1 MMSTDSFIEHLADA
15 IRTKSIWPE
24 FPSRVTVTEAYSFI
38 PHLTSLIS
46 GEQSAGIKAGVTNA
60 DLQTLF
66 GLEEP
71 LLGLLYQQSETENAA
86 TLSHTASRRIECE
99 LAMRLTS
106 DGSPIS
112 IGPAVEFVRIDF
124 CRPEDL
130 TPGNVT
136 LCNLGADQFIL
147 GEMSD
152 WDSFD
157 FTALADIEIKL
168 IRDGEIILMASPLD
182 SFGGPKPALDWC
194 VDKANR
200 LGFTIPHGGVLLAG
214 TNGAAMEADPGHYE
228 VSYGPLGTIEF
239 TIA

>member
-1 MMSTDSFIEHLADA
+1 MSTDRFVAQLADA
-15 IRTKSIWPE
+15 IKAKSIWPE
-24 FPSRVTVTEAYSFI
+24 FPSGVTLTEAYSLI

-46 GEQSAGIKAGVTNA
+46 GEQSAGIKAGVTSK
-60 DLQTLF
+60 DLQALF

-71 LLGLLYQQSETENAA
+71 LLGLLYQQSEIENAA
-86 TLSHTASRRIECE
+86 TLPHTASRRIECE
-99 LAMRLTS
+99 LAMQLNS

-112 IGPAVEFVRIDF
+112 IGPAVEFVRLDF

-147 GEMSD
+147 GDMGA

-157 FTALADIEIKL
+157 FTALADIEIEL
-168 IRDGEIILMASPLD
+168 MRDGEVILTASPLD
-182 SFGGPKPALDWC
+182 SFGGPKPALNWC
-194 VDKANR
+194 VNKANS
-200 LGFTIPHGGVLLAG
+200 LGFTIPDGGVLLAG
-214 TNGAAMEADPGHYE
+214 TNGAAMEADPGHYQA
-228 VSYGPLGTIEF
+228 SYGPLGTIEF

>member
-1 MMSTDSFIEHLADA
+1 MSTDRFVVQLADA
-15 IRTKSIWPE
+15 IKAKSIWPE
-24 FPSRVTVTEAYSFI
+24 FPSGVTLTEAYSLI

-46 GEQSAGIKAGVTNA
+46 GEQSAGIKAGVTNR
-60 DLQTLF
+60 DLQALF

-71 LLGLLYQQSETENAA
+71 LLGLLYQQSEIENAA
-86 TLSHTASRRIECE
+86 TLPHTASRRIECE
-99 LAMRLTS
+99 LAMQLNS
-106 DGSPIS
+106 DGNPIS
-112 IGPAVEFVRIDF
+112 IGPAVEFVRLDF

-147 GEMSD
+147 GDMGA

-157 FTALADIEIKL
+157 FTGLADIEIEL
-168 IRDGEIILMASPLD
+168 MRDGEVILTASPLD

-194 VDKANR
+194 VNKANS
-200 LGFTIPHGGVLLAG
+200 LEFTIPEGGVLLAG
-214 TNGAAMEADPGHYE
+214 TNGAAIEADPGHYQA
-228 VSYGPLGTIEF
+228 SYGPLGTIEF

>member
-1 MMSTDSFIEHLADA
+1 MSTDRFVAQLADA
-15 IRTKSIWPE
+15 IKAKSIWPE
-24 FPSRVTVTEAYSFI
+24 FPSGVTLTEAYSLI

-46 GEQSAGIKAGVTNA
+46 GEQSAGIKAGVTNR
-60 DLQTLF
+60 DLQALF

-71 LLGLLYQQSETENAA
+71 LLGLLYQQSEIENAA
-86 TLSHTASRRIECE
+86 TLPHTASRRIECE
-99 LAMRLTS
+99 LAMQLNS

-112 IGPAVEFVRIDF
+112 IGPAVEFVRLDF

-147 GEMSD
+147 GDMGA

-157 FTALADIEIKL
+157 FTALADIEIEL
-168 IRDGEIILMASPLD
+168 MRDGEVILTASPLD

-194 VDKANR
+194 VNKANS
-200 LGFTIPHGGVLLAG
+200 LGFKIPEGGVLLAG
-214 TNGAAMEADPGHYE
+214 TNGAAMEADPGHYQA
-228 VSYGPLGTIEF
+228 SYGPLGTIEF

>member
-1 MMSTDSFIEHLADA
+1 MSTDRFVAQLADA
-15 IRTKSIWPE
+15 IKAKSIWPE
-24 FPSRVTVTEAYSFI
+24 FPSGVTLTEAYSLI
-38 PHLTSLIS
+38 PHLTRLIS
-46 GEQSAGIKAGVTNA
+46 GEQSAGIKAGVTNR
-60 DLQTLF
+60 DLQALF

-71 LLGLLYQQSETENAA
+71 LLGLLYQQSEIENAA
-86 TLSHTASRRIECE
+86 TLPHTASRRIECE
-99 LAMRLTS
+99 LAMQLNS

-112 IGPAVEFVRIDF
+112 IGPAVEFVRLDF

-147 GEMSD
+147 GDMGA

-157 FTALADIEIKL
+157 FTALADIEIEL
-168 IRDGEIILMASPLD
+168 MRDGEVILTASPLD

-194 VDKANR
+194 VNKANS
-200 LGFTIPHGGVLLAG
+200 LGFTIPEGGVLLAG
-214 TNGAAMEADPGHYE
+214 TNGAAMEADPGHYQA
-228 VSYGPLGTIEF
+228 SYGPLGTIEF

>member
-1 MMSTDSFIEHLADA
+1 MSTDRFVAQLADA
-15 IRTKSIWPE
+15 IKAKSIWPE
-24 FPSRVTVTEAYSFI
+24 FPSGVTLTEAYSLI

-46 GEQSAGIKAGVTNA
+46 GEQSAGIKAGVTNR
-60 DLQTLF
+60 DLQALF

-71 LLGLLYQQSETENAA
+71 LLGLLYQQSEIENAA
-86 TLSHTASRRIECE
+86 TLPHTASRRIECE
-99 LAMRLTS
+99 LAMQVNS

-112 IGPAVEFVRIDF
+112 IGPAVEFVRLDF

-147 GEMSD
+147 GDMGA

-157 FTALADIEIKL
+157 FTALADIEIEL
-168 IRDGEIILMASPLD
+168 MRDGEVILTASPLD
-182 SFGGPKPALDWC
+182 SFGGPKPALNWC
-194 VDKANR
+194 VNKANS
-200 LGFTIPHGGVLLAG
+200 LGFTIPEGGVLLAG
-214 TNGAAMEADPGHYE
+214 TNGAAMEADPGHYQA
-228 VSYGPLGTIEF
+228 SYGPLGTIEF

>member
-1 MMSTDSFIEHLADA
+1 MSTDRFVAQLADA
-15 IRTKSIWPE
+15 IKAKSIWPE
-24 FPSRVTVTEAYSFI
+24 FPSGVTLTEAYSLI

-46 GEQSAGIKAGVTNA
+46 GEQSAGIKAGVTNR

-71 LLGLLYQQSETENAA
+71 LLGLLYQQSEIENAA
-86 TLSHTASRRIECE
+86 TLPHTASRRIECE
-99 LAMRLTS
+99 LAMQLNS

-112 IGPAVEFVRIDF
+112 IGPAVEFVRLDF

-147 GEMSD
+147 GDMGA

-157 FTALADIEIKL
+157 FTALADIEIEL
-168 IRDGEIILMASPLD
+168 MRDGEVILTASPLD

-194 VDKANR
+194 VNKANS
-200 LGFTIPHGGVLLAG
+200 LGFTIPEGGVLLAG
-214 TNGAAMEADPGHYE
+214 TNGAAMEADPGQYQAN
-228 VSYGPLGTIEF
+228 YGPLGTSEF

>member
-1 MMSTDSFIEHLADA
+1 MSTDRFIEDLADA
-15 IRTKSIWPE
+15 IRTKSTWPE
-24 FPSRVTVTEAYSFI
+24 FPSGVTVTEAYSLI
-38 PHLTSLIS
+38 PQLTSLIS
-46 GEQSAGIKAGVTNA
+46 GETSAGIKAGVTNA
-60 DLQTLF
+60 DLQALF

-86 TLSHTASRRIECE
+86 TLSYTASRRIECE
-99 LAMRLTS
+99 LAIRLNS

-112 IGPAVEFVRIDF
+112 IGPAVEFVRVDF

-136 LCNLGADQFIL
+136 LANLGADQFIL
-147 GEMSD
+147 GEMSA

-157 FTALADIEIKL
+157 FTALADIDIELK
-168 IRDGEIILMASPLD
+168 RDGEVILTTSPLD
-182 SFGGPKPALDWC
+182 SFGGPKPALEWC
-194 VDKANR
+194 VNKASS
-200 LGFTIPHGGVLLAG
+200 LGFTIPQGGVLLAG

>member
-1 MMSTDSFIEHLADA
+1 MSTDRFVAQLADA
-15 IRTKSIWPE
+15 IKAKSIWPE
-24 FPSRVTVTEAYSFI
+24 FPSGVTLTDAYSLI

-46 GEQSAGIKAGVTNA
+46 GEQSAGIKAGVTNR
-60 DLQTLF
+60 DLQALF

-71 LLGLLYQQSETENAA
+71 LLGLLYQQSEIENAA
-86 TLSHTASRRIECE
+86 TLPHTDSRRIECE
-99 LAMRLTS
+99 LAMQLNS

-112 IGPAVEFVRIDF
+112 IGPAVEFVRLDF

-147 GEMSD
+147 GDMGA

-157 FTALADIEIKL
+157 FTALADIQIEL
-168 IRDGEIILMASPLD
+168 MRDGEVILTASPLD
-182 SFGGPKPALDWC
+182 SFGGPKPALNWC
-194 VDKANR
+194 VNKANS
-200 LGFTIPHGGVLLAG
+200 LGFTIPEGGVLLAG
-214 TNGAAMEADPGHYE
+214 TNGAAMEADRGHYQA
-228 VSYGPLGTIEF
+228 SYGPLGTIEF

>member
-1 MMSTDSFIEHLADA
+1 MSTDKFVAQLADA
-15 IRTKSIWPE
+15 IKTKSIWPE
-24 FPSRVTVTEAYSFI
+24 FPSGVTLTEAYSLI

-60 DLQTLF
+60 DLQALF

-99 LAMRLTS
+99 LAMRLNS
-106 DGSPIS
+106 DGSPIN

-147 GEMSD
+147 GEMNA

-168 IRDGEIILMASPLD
+168 MRDGEIILTASTLD

-194 VDKANR
+194 INKANS
-200 LGFTIPHGGVLLAG
+200 LGFTIPEGGVLLAG
-214 TNGAAMEADPGHYE
+214 TNGAAMEANPGHYQA
-228 VSYGPLGTIEF
+228 SYGPLGTIEF

>member
-1 MMSTDSFIEHLADA
+1 MSTDRFVAQLADA
-15 IRTKSIWPE
+15 IKAKSIWPE
-24 FPSRVTVTEAYSFI
+24 FPSGVTLTEAYSLI

-46 GEQSAGIKAGVTNA
+46 GEQSAGIKAGVTSK
-60 DLQTLF
+60 DLQALF

-71 LLGLLYQQSETENAA
+71 LLGLLYQQSEIENAA
-86 TLSHTASRRIECE
+86 TLPHTASRRIECE
-99 LAMRLTS
+99 LAMQLNS

-112 IGPAVEFVRIDF
+112 IGPAVEFVRLDF

-147 GEMSD
+147 GDMGA

-157 FTALADIEIKL
+157 FTALADIEIEL
-168 IRDGEIILMASPLD
+168 MRDGEVILTASPLD

-194 VDKANR
+194 VNKANS
-200 LGFTIPHGGVLLAG
+200 LGFTIPEGGVLLAG
-214 TNGAAMEADPGHYE
+214 TNGAAIEADPGHYQA
-228 VSYGPLGTIEF
+228 SYGPLGTIEF

>member
-1 MMSTDSFIEHLADA
+1 MGIDRFVANLAEA

-24 FPSRVTVTEAYSFI
+24 FPSGVTVTEAYSLI
-38 PHLTSLIS
+38 PHLASLIS
-46 GEQSAGIKAGVTNA
+46 SDDSVGIKAGVTNP
-60 DLQTLF
+60 DLQALF
-66 GLEEP
+66 GLKEP
-71 LLGLLYQQSETENAA
+71 LLGLLYQRSEIENAA
-86 TLSHTASRRIECE
+86 TLSHAASRRIECE
-99 LAMRLTS
+99 LAIQLNGN
-106 DGSPIS
+106 GSPIS
-112 IGPAVEFVRIDF
+112 IGPAVEFVRLDF

-147 GEMSD
+147 GAMSA

-157 FTALADIEIKL
+157 FTALADIDIEL
-168 IRDGEIILMASPLD
+168 MREGEVILKTSPLD

-194 VDKANR
+194 VKKANS
-200 LGFTIPHGGVLLAG
+200 LGFTIPQGGVLLAG
-214 TNGAAMEADPGHYE
+214 TNGVAMEADRGHYE

>member
-1 MMSTDSFIEHLADA
+1 MSTDRFVAQLADA
-15 IRTKSIWPE
+15 IKAKSIWPE
-24 FPSRVTVTEAYSFI
+24 FPSGVTLTEAYSLI

-46 GEQSAGIKAGVTNA
+46 GEQSAGIKAGVTNR
-60 DLQTLF
+60 DLQALF

-71 LLGLLYQQSETENAA
+71 LLGLLYQQSEIENAA
-86 TLSHTASRRIECE
+86 TLPHTASRRIECE
-99 LAMRLTS
+99 LAMQLNS

-112 IGPAVEFVRIDF
+112 IGPAVEFVRLDF

-147 GEMSD
+147 GDMGA

-157 FTALADIEIKL
+157 FTALADIEIEL
-168 IRDGEIILMASPLD
+168 MRDGEVILTASPLD

-194 VDKANR
+194 VNKANS
-200 LGFTIPHGGVLLAG
+200 LGFTIPEGGVLLAG
-214 TNGAAMEADPGHYE
+214 TNGAAMEADRGHYQA
-228 VSYGPLGTIEF
+228 SYGPLGTIEF

>member
-1 MMSTDSFIEHLADA
+1 MSTDRFVAQLADA
-15 IRTKSIWPE
+15 IKAKSIWPE
-24 FPSRVTVTEAYSFI
+24 FHSGVTLPEAYSLI

-46 GEQSAGIKAGVTNA
+46 GEQSARIKAGVTNR
-60 DLQTLF
+60 DLQALF

-71 LLGLLYQQSETENAA
+71 LLGLLYQQSEIENAA
-86 TLSHTASRRIECE
+86 TLPHTDSRRIECE
-99 LAMRLTS
+99 LAMQLNS

-112 IGPAVEFVRIDF
+112 IGPAVEFVRLDF
-124 CRPEDL
+124 CRPVDL

-147 GEMSD
+147 GDMGA

-157 FTALADIEIKL
+157 FTALADIEIEL
-168 IRDGEIILMASPLD
+168 MRDGEVILTASPLD

-194 VDKANR
+194 VNKANS
-200 LGFTIPHGGVLLAG
+200 LGFTIPEGGVLLAG
-214 TNGAAMEADPGHYE
+214 TNGAAMEADRGHYQA
-228 VSYGPLGTIEF
+228 SYGPLGTIEF

>member
-1 MMSTDSFIEHLADA
+1 MSTDRFVAQLADA
-15 IRTKSIWPE
+15 IKAKSIWPE
-24 FPSRVTVTEAYSFI
+24 FPSGVTLTEAYSLI

-46 GEQSAGIKAGVTNA
+46 GEQSAGIKAGVTSK
-60 DLQTLF
+60 DLQALF

-71 LLGLLYQQSETENAA
+71 LLGLLYQQSEIENAA
-86 TLSHTASRRIECE
+86 TLPHTASRRIECE
-99 LAMRLTS
+99 LAMQLNS

-112 IGPAVEFVRIDF
+112 IGPAVEFVRLDF

-147 GEMSD
+147 GDMGA

-157 FTALADIEIKL
+157 FTALADIEIEL
-168 IRDGEIILMASPLD
+168 MRDGEVILTASPLD
-182 SFGGPKPALDWC
+182 SFGGPKPALNWC
-194 VDKANR
+194 VNKANS
-200 LGFTIPHGGVLLAG
+200 LGFTIPEGGVLLAG
-214 TNGAAMEADPGHYE
+214 TNGAAMEADPGHYQA
-228 VSYGPLGTIEF
+228 SYGPLGTIEF

>member
-1 MMSTDSFIEHLADA
+1 MGIDRFVGHLAEA

-24 FPSRVTVTEAYSFI
+24 FPSGVTVTEAYLLI
-38 PHLTSLIS
+38 PYLASLIS
-46 GEQSAGIKAGVTNA
+46 GETSAGIKAGVTNA
-60 DLQTLF
+60 DLQELF

-99 LAMRLTS
+99 LAMRLNS

-112 IGPAVEFVRIDF
+112 IGPAVEFVRLDF

-147 GEMSD
+147 GEMSA
-152 WDSFD
+152 WNSFD

-168 IRDGEIILMASPLD
+168 MRDGEIILTTSPLD

-194 VDKANR
+194 VNKAHS
-200 LGFTIPHGGVLLAG
+200 LGFRIPQGGVLLAG
-214 TNGAAMEADPGHYE
+214 TNGAAMDADPGHYE
-228 VSYGPLGTIEF
+228 VNYGPLGTIEF
-239 TIA
+239 TIS

>member
-1 MMSTDSFIEHLADA
+1 MSTDRFVAQLADA
-15 IRTKSIWPE
+15 IKAKSIWPE
-24 FPSRVTVTEAYSFI
+24 FPSGVTLTEAYSLI

-46 GEQSAGIKAGVTNA
+46 GEQSAGIKAGVTSK
-60 DLQTLF
+60 DLQALF

-71 LLGLLYQQSETENAA
+71 LLGLLYQQSEIENAA
-86 TLSHTASRRIECE
+86 TLPHTASRRIECE
-99 LAMRLTS
+99 LAMQLNS

-112 IGPAVEFVRIDF
+112 IGPAVEFVRLDF

-147 GEMSD
+147 GDMGA

-157 FTALADIEIKL
+157 FTALADIEIEL
-168 IRDGEIILMASPLD
+168 MRDGEVILTASPLD

-194 VDKANR
+194 VNKANS
-200 LGFTIPHGGVLLAG
+200 LGFTIPEGGVLLAG
-214 TNGAAMEADPGHYE
+214 TNGAAMEADPGHYQA
-228 VSYGPLGTIEF
+228 SYGPLGTIEF

>member
-1 MMSTDSFIEHLADA
+1 
-15 IRTKSIWPE
+15 
-24 FPSRVTVTEAYSFI
+24 
-38 PHLTSLIS
+38 
-46 GEQSAGIKAGVTNA
+46 
-60 DLQTLF
+60 
-66 GLEEP
+66 
-71 LLGLLYQQSETENAA
+71 
-86 TLSHTASRRIECE
+86 
-99 LAMRLTS
+99 MRLNS

-112 IGPAVEFVRIDF
+112 IGPAVEFVRVDF

-136 LCNLGADQFIL
+136 LANLGADQFIL
-147 GEMSD
+147 GEMSA

-157 FTALADIEIKL
+157 FTALADLDIELK
-168 IRDGEIILMASPLD
+168 RDGEVILTTSPLD

-194 VDKANR
+194 VNKANS
-200 LGFTIPHGGVLLAG
+200 LGFTIPQGGILLAG

>member
-1 MMSTDSFIEHLADA
+1 MSTDRFIAQLADA
-15 IRTKSIWPE
+15 IKAKSIWPE
-24 FPSRVTVTEAYSFI
+24 FPSGVTLTEAYSLI

-46 GEQSAGIKAGVTNA
+46 GEQSAGIKAGVTNR
-60 DLQTLF
+60 DLQALF

-71 LLGLLYQQSETENAA
+71 LLGLLYQQSEIENAA
-86 TLSHTASRRIECE
+86 TLPHTASRRIECE
-99 LAMRLTS
+99 LAMQLNS

-112 IGPAVEFVRIDF
+112 IGPAVEFVRLDF

-147 GEMSD
+147 GDMGA

-157 FTALADIEIKL
+157 FTALADIEIGL
-168 IRDGEIILMASPLD
+168 MRDGEVILTASPLD

-194 VDKANR
+194 INKANS
-200 LGFTIPHGGVLLAG
+200 LGFTIPEGGVLLAG
-214 TNGAAMEADPGHYE
+214 TNGAAMEADRGHYQA
-228 VSYGPLGTIEF
+228 SYGPLGTIEF

>member
-1 MMSTDSFIEHLADA
+1 MSTDRFVAQLADA
-15 IRTKSIWPE
+15 IKAKSIWPE
-24 FPSRVTVTEAYSFI
+24 FPSGVTLTDAYSLI

-46 GEQSAGIKAGVTNA
+46 GEQSAGIKAGVTNR
-60 DLQTLF
+60 DLQALF

-71 LLGLLYQQSETENAA
+71 LLGLLYQQSEIENAA
-86 TLSHTASRRIECE
+86 TLPHTDSRRIECE
-99 LAMRLTS
+99 LAMQLNS

-112 IGPAVEFVRIDF
+112 IGPAVEFVRLDF

-147 GEMSD
+147 GDMGA

-157 FTALADIEIKL
+157 FTALADIEIEL
-168 IRDGEIILMASPLD
+168 MRDGEVILTASPLD
-182 SFGGPKPALDWC
+182 SFGGPKPALNWC
-194 VDKANR
+194 VNKANS
-200 LGFTIPHGGVLLAG
+200 LGFTIPEGGVLLAG
-214 TNGAAMEADPGHYE
+214 TNGAAMEADRGHYQA
-228 VSYGPLGTIEF
+228 SYGPLGTIEF

>member
-1 MMSTDSFIEHLADA
+1 MRLADA

-24 FPSRVTVTEAYSFI
+24 FPSGVTVTQAYSLV
-38 PHLTSLIS
+38 PHLASLIS
-46 GEQSAGIKAGVTNA
+46 GETSAGIKAGVTNA
-60 DLQTLF
+60 DLQELF

-86 TLSHTASRRIECE
+86 TLSHTTSRRIECE
-99 LAMRLTS
+99 LAMRLNS

-112 IGPAVEFVRIDF
+112 IGPAVEFVRLDF

-147 GEMSD
+147 GEMSA

-157 FTALADIEIKL
+157 FTALADIDIEL
-168 IRDGEIILMASPLD
+168 MRDGEVILQTSPLD

-194 VDKANR
+194 VNKANS

-214 TNGAAMEADPGHYE
+214 TNGAAMEADRGHYE